1 MPVLAKPVA
10 NKAYVKGCYKRTL
23 TGTTAN
29 VYANKPHE
37 DLDHAISEF
46 EEFEEDWYLTSPY
59 EFESEYAEWK
69 QSLEDRIERHDAV
82 LQRKDYD
89 HVESAI
95 REYKLILALRFW
107 VSKFRKLKQFMWDD
121 MDRIDRGFVYVAFA
135 YAVVCFVIFY

>member
-1 MPVLAKPVA
+1 MPVLAIKT
-10 NKAYVKGCYKRTL
+10 KSKRFDRRTL

-59 EFESEYAEWK
+59 EFESEYYAWK

-89 HVESAI
+89 I
-95 REYKLILALRFW
+95 WI
-107 VSKFRKLKQFMWDD
+107 SKFRKLKQFMWDD

>member
-1 MPVLAKPVA
+1 MFEKSFD
-10 NKAYVKGCYKRTL
+10 KRTL

-29 VYANKPHE
+29 VYANKPFE
-37 DLDHAISEF
+37 DLDYEISAFERF
-46 EEFEEDWYLTSPY
+46 EEEWYFTSPY
-59 EFESEYAEWK
+59 EFESEYAERK

-95 REYKLILALRFW
+95 REYKLVLALRFW
-107 VSKFRKLKQFMWDD
+107 VSKFRKLKQVCGRMFSKLKQFMWDD

>member
-1 MPVLAKPVA
+1 MPVLAKPVS

-37 DLDHAISEF
+37 VTAKFDE
-46 EEFEEDWYLTSPY
+46 
-59 EFESEYAEWK
+59 
-69 QSLEDRIERHDAV
+69 LEDRIKRHDAV
-82 LQRKDYD
+82 LQREDYD
-89 HVESAI
+89 V
-95 REYKLILALRFW
+95 W

>member
-1 MPVLAKPVA
+1 MFEKSFD
-10 NKAYVKGCYKRTL
+10 KRTL

-29 VYANKPHE
+29 VYANKPFE
-37 DLDHAISEF
+37 DLDYEISAFERF
-46 EEFEEDWYLTSPY
+46 EEEWYFTSPY
-59 EFESEYAEWK
+59 EFESEYAERK

-95 REYKLILALRFW
+95 REYKLVLALRFW

-121 MDRIDRGFVYVAFA
+121 IDRIDRGFVYVAFA
-135 YAVVCFVIFY
+135 FCLCFVIFF

>member
-1 MPVLAKPVA
+1 MSVLAIKT
-10 NKAYVKGCYKRTL
+10 KSKRFDRRTL

-59 EFESEYAEWK
+59 ECESEYAEWK

-89 HVESAI
+89 I
-95 REYKLILALRFW
+95 W

-121 MDRIDRGFVYVAFA
+121 MDRIDRGFVYVMLI

>member
-1 MPVLAKPVA
+1 MFEKSFD
-10 NKAYVKGCYKRTL
+10 KRTL

-46 EEFEEDWYLTSPY
+46 EEFEEDWYLTSPF
-59 EFESEYAEWK
+59 EFESEYYAWK

-89 HVESAI
+89 I
-95 REYKLILALRFW
+95 WI
-107 VSKFRKLKQFMWDD
+107 SKFRKLKQVCGRLFSKLKQFMWDD

>member
-1 MPVLAKPVA
+1 MPVLAIKT
-10 NKAYVKGCYKRTL
+10 KSKRFDRRTL

-29 VYANKPHE
+29 VYANKPWE
-37 DLDHAISEF
+37 DLDYSMERAREL
-46 EEFEEDWYLTSPY
+46 EETYFDSDFTREEIPVEVTAMFD
-59 EFESEYAEWK
+59 E
-69 QSLEDRIERHDAV
+69 LENRIERHDAV

-89 HVESAI
+89 I
-95 REYKLILALRFW
+95 W

>member
-89 HVESAI
+89 I
-95 REYKLILALRFW
+95 WI
-107 VSKFRKLKQFMWDD
+107 SKFRKLKQACGRMFSKLKQFMWDD

>member
-1 MPVLAKPVA
+1 MPVLANPVA

-29 VYANKPHE
+29 VYANKPWE

-89 HVESAI
+89 I
-95 REYKLILALRFW
+95 WI
-107 VSKFRKLKQFMWDD
+107 SKFRKLKQACGRLFSKLKQFMWDD
-121 MDRIDRGFVYVAFA
+121 MDRIDRGFVYVMLI

>member
-1 MPVLAKPVA
+1 MFEQPF
-10 NKAYVKGCYKRTL
+10 NKRTL

-29 VYANKPHE
+29 VYANKPFE
-37 DLDHAISEF
+37 DLDYEISAFERF
-46 EEFEEDWYLTSPY
+46 EEEWYFTSPY
-59 EFESEYAEWK
+59 EFESEYYARK

-89 HVESAI
+89 HVESSI
-95 REYKLILALRFW
+95 REYKLVLALRFW

>member
-1 MPVLAKPVA
+1 MPVLAKPVS

-59 EFESEYAEWK
+59 EFESEYYAWK

-89 HVESAI
+89 I
-95 REYKLILALRFW
+95 WI
-107 VSKFRKLKQFMWDD
+107 SKFRKLKQFMWDD